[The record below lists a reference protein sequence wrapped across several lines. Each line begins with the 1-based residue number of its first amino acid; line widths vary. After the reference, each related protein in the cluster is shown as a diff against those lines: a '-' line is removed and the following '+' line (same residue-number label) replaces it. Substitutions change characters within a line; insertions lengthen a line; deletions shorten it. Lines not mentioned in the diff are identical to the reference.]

1 MLCVYQLFVCK
12 LMMTL
17 FHQQASANVSECDYY
32 VCMYPGGI
40 NDDDSLLIS
49 NIWTLYEGKR
59 AREHHGAGNR
69 WQLVATHVNDVYAND
84 WSRMI

>member
-49 NIWTLYEGKR
+49 NI
-59 AREHHGAGNR
+59 
-69 WQLVATHVNDVYAND
+69 
-84 WSRMI
+84 